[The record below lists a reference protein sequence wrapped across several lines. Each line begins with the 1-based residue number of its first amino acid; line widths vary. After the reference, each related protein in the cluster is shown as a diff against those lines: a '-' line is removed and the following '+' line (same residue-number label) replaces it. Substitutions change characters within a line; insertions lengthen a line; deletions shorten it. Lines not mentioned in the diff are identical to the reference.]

1 MHGGGVALL
10 GWAFLRLFI
19 VVDFTDSM
27 GWVYGGGVQ
36 LWVAGLSS
44 SCVSRMT

>member
-10 GWAFLRLFI
+10 GWAFLCLFI
-19 VVDFTDSM
+19 VADFTDYGM
-27 GWVYGGGVQ
+27 GLWGVGQ

-44 SCVSRMT
+44 SCVSRMA